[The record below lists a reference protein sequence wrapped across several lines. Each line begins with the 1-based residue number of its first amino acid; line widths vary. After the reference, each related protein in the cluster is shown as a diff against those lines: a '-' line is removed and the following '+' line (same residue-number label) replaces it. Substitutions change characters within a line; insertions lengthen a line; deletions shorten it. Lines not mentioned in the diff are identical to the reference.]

1 MGEVEWRNFREVYK
15 GTGIL
20 LRSRYS
26 GATSSTRKGSSPN
39 LQSCIPGI
47 ALHVKL
53 SSFDPMRR
61 TTASF
66 SAPLTD
72 FAQIRFLLELFPIRL
87 DLFPKRC
94 TSGPM
99 TTSILQRQ
107 LPR

>member
-1 MGEVEWRNFREVYK
+1 MREVEWRKFREVYK

-53 SSFDPMRR
+53 SSFDPMHR
-61 TTASF
+61 TTESF
-66 SAPLTD
+66 SGSLTD
-72 FAQIRFLLELFPIRL
+72 FAQLGSSNLAYQVISNRL
-87 DLFPKRC
+87 DSKVDSLSPK
-94 TSGPM
+94 PF
-99 TTSILQRQ
+99 
-107 LPR
+107 